1 MRKARAK
8 SHRRFDPAALLIWRC
23 VVTSRD
29 ALIVDGVRTGL
40 TKSWRG
46 TFNLTRPDDMAAHC
60 IQALLQRNPQVAA
73 AEFEDCVIGCAYP
86 EGAQGHNIG
95 RNVAILSG
103 LPVSG
108 AGVTLN
114 RYFLSGLQSIAPE
127 GQQLQKETP

>member
-1 MRKARAK
+1 
-8 SHRRFDPAALLIWRC
+8 
-23 VVTSRD
+23 VTSRD

-86 EGAQGHNIG
+86 EVRKATTS
-95 RNVAILSG
+95 VAMSQFSLDCRSRCLG
-103 LPVSG
+103 
-108 AGVTLN
+108 
-114 RYFLSGLQSIAPE
+114 
-127 GQQLQKETP
+127 